1 MIFGG
6 IILLIIAVVCF
17 FWGRSQAGELRAM
30 NAADTYTAQMLAD
43 LHGRVTASL
52 GADALSQPCEVEGQ
66 IECDAPLTAPLSGT
80 PCVAYTHTV
89 TREYEEDVT
98 STDSQGKTETRAER
112 RSETL
117 ENQQRRVNFWV
128 RDATGR
134 ALIVPEGADL
144 DLVEMANRY
153 EAAPARGYG
162 RTRELGQRFVETVL
176 AVGTKVYVL
185 GCAIDYQGQ
194 PAIGRSPRQPS
205 ARFLVSRKSERE
217 LTQSAASWS
226 RGLYYVAAGSGV
238 AGLALLIAGL
248 VR

>member
-6 IILLIIAVVCF
+6 IILLIIAVICF
-17 FWGRSQAGELRAM
+17 FWGRSQARELQAM
-30 NAADTYTAQMLAD
+30 NAADTYTAQMLSD

-52 GADALSQPCEVEGQ
+52 GADALAQPCEVEGV
-66 IECDAPLTAPLSGT
+66 IECDSPLTAPLSGT
-80 PCVAYTHTV
+80 ACVAYMHTV

-98 STDSQGKTETRAER
+98 STDSQGKSETRTER

-117 ENQQRRVNFWV
+117 ENQERRVNFWV

-134 ALIVPEGADL
+134 TLVVPESADL
-144 DLVEMANRY
+144 DLAETANRY
-153 EAAPARGYG
+153 EATPARGHG
-162 RTRELGQRFVETVL
+162 HVRDLGQRFVETSL
-176 AVGTKVYVL
+176 AVGTRVYVL
-185 GCAIDYQGQ
+185 GCAIDYQSQ
-194 PAIGRSPRQPS
+194 PAIGRSPRQSS

-238 AGLALLIAGL
+238 AGLALLILGL